1 MTIQH
6 LPIYGEMIYYI
17 TKYHIKYPLNIH
29 NREESTSKKGQ
40 TEVTQLIL
48 MQSVLGGYCMRLK
61 RPVNTQRQT
70 RVQTLNVNLRPYE
83 GAKGDE
89 VASAV

>member
-1 MTIQH
+1 
-6 LPIYGEMIYYI
+6 
-17 TKYHIKYPLNIH
+17 
-29 NREESTSKKGQ
+29 
-40 TEVTQLIL
+40 
-48 MQSVLGGYCMRLK
+48 MRLK